1 MLAGSAADSHSSG
14 SRKGGGNDYF
24 PRRRL
29 ATEVTIELSGGPLGG
44 EFRRLPR
51 HQDCYDGTIVQ
62 VMSGGQALSQ
72 ITAVYWRRADYAG
85 PEPIPFDY
93 RRTLTTLRR
102 SRA

>member
-1 MLAGSAADSHSSG
+1 MTTFREEGV
-14 SRKGGGNDYF
+14 
-24 PRRRL
+24 

-62 VMSGGQALSQ
+62 VMSGGEALSQ

-93 RRTLTTLRR
+93 RRTLTALRR